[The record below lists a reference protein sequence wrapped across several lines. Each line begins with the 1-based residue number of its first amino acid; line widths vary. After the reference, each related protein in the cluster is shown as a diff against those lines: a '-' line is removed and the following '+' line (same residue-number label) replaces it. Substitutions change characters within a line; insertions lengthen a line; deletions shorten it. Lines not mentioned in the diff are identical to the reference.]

1 MLRCT
6 KEPLNLDHSAAS
18 CERVNTPHLVNTPP
32 LVQEH
37 EGGEPCDAVLLRQL
51 PVGDRRLAVDCQDVQ
66 HTPVPLHGTGA
77 TFKQPPVREDAAV
90 ARCMC
95 SCLCSSHQRP
105 QGCGTGSA
113 ERVHLRQALQDG
125 LHHTAGATPA
135 GTEVQQHRLLQG
147 PLRAGSTLSATRGP
161 RADSKQADALSAPE
175 CLTKSML
182 H

>member
-77 TFKQPPVREDAAV
+77 TFKQPPVREDAAEQGACAHACAVVISVPKGV
-90 ARCMC
+90 A
-95 SCLCSSHQRP
+95 
-105 QGCGTGSA
+105 QGAPSGCTCARRSRMGFII
-113 ERVHLRQALQDG
+113 R
-125 LHHTAGATPA
+125 
-135 GTEVQQHRLLQG
+135 QG
-147 PLRAGSTLSATRGP
+147 PHQLALKSSSTAFCRAPCVLAAHSQP
-161 RADSKQADALSAPE
+161 REGRVQTANKQ
-175 CLTKSML
+175 ML
-182 H
+182 